1 MLSKKA
7 TYIVGRAGSG
17 KSELLKSLWKSMDRG
32 SVILDPHGDL
42 ADELALFDG
51 VRMIAPH
58 RKRFV
63 INPFDIQDKSEENRA
78 LVAQEITDMLVEMI
92 RDIGISSLME
102 TISFPIIY
110 TLLKL
115 PYADFKMFCDC
126 IDPDSGKARLASIS
140 HLVEPIHV
148 SIWNKLEKT
157 DTYDTSKQ
165 SIFNRLQGF
174 LNKKMILQTVCGLD
188 DFECLLD
195 AKTGVKNGSIVVS
208 VPIPE
213 MGEDVAITLG
223 RFFMARMLIWA
234 KRRRDVLPSQ
244 RTPVYFFVDEF
255 QNFMTE
261 TTAKTLDQFGRK
273 FGLLMILANQ
283 HIQQLSPEIKS
294 SVLANTPNKIA
305 GMSNGETRQKLAH
318 EMGIDPEELAGLK
331 TGFFMVSLDGQPATI
346 MHARMVQGT
355 GTRREFV
362 PSQNGAEI
370 LDGWDGYDQE
380 QDTHQPD
387 QVSESSQPRQDKKA
401 TPRKQGYKPKFDI

>member
-17 KSELLKSLWKSMDRG
+17 KSELIKTIWKTMGKG

-42 ADELALFDG
+42 ADEVALFDG
-51 VRMIAPH
+51 VAMIAPH
-58 RKRFV
+58 RQRFV
-63 INPFDIQDKSEENRA
+63 INPFDIQDKSETNRE
-78 LVAQEITDMLVEMI
+78 LVAQEITDILVEMI

-126 IDPDSGKARLASIS
+126 IDPDAGKARLASIS
-140 HLVEPIHV
+140 HLVEPIHA
-148 SIWNKLEKT
+148 SIWHKLERT

-174 LNKKMILQTVCGLD
+174 LNKKMILQTVCGHD
-188 DFECLLD
+188 DFEDLLD
-195 AKTGVKNGSIVVS
+195 PETGVKSGSIVVS

-213 MGEDVAITLG
+213 LGEDVAITLG

-234 KRRRDVLPSQ
+234 KRRKDIHPSQ

-255 QNFMTE
+255 HNFVTE

-273 FGLLMILANQ
+273 FGLFLTLANQ
-283 HIQQLSPEIKS
+283 HIQQLSSEIKG

-305 GMSNGETRQKLAH
+305 GMSNIETRQKMAN
-318 EMGIDPEELAGLK
+318 EMGIDPEEMAGLK
-331 TGFFMVSLDGQPATI
+331 TGFFMVSLDGQKAQL
-346 MHARMVQGT
+346 MHARMVRGT
-355 GTRREFV
+355 KTTRDYV
-362 PSQNGAEI
+362 PTQNGLEI
-370 LDGWDGYDQE
+370 IDGWDGYDQE
-380 QDTHQPD
+380 QVTRDD
-387 QVSESSQPRQDKKA
+387 QHLDKKA
-401 TPRKQGYKPKFDI
+401 IPRKQGYKPKFDI

>member
-17 KSELLKSLWKSMDRG
+17 KSELIKSIWKIAG
-32 SVILDPHGDL
+32 KKSVILDPHGDL
-42 ADELALFDG
+42 AEEIAHFDD
-51 VRMIAPH
+51 VVMIAPH

-63 INPFDIQDKSEENRA
+63 INPFDIQDKSEDNRA
-78 LVAQEITDMLVEMI
+78 LVAQEITDILVEMI

-102 TISFPIIY
+102 TISYPIIY

-126 IDPDSGKARLASIS
+126 IDPDGGKARLASIS
-140 HLVEPIHV
+140 HLVEPIHA

-174 LNKKMILQTVCGLD
+174 LNKKKILESVCGRD
-188 DFECLLD
+188 DFECLFD
-195 AKTGVKNGSIVVS
+195 PKSGIKNGSIVVS

-213 MGEDVAITLG
+213 LGEDVAITLG

-234 KRRRDVLPSQ
+234 KRRKNIPPSQ
-244 RTPVYFFVDEF
+244 RTPVYFFIDEF

-273 FGLLMILANQ
+273 FGLLMTLAHQ
-283 HIQQLSPEIKS
+283 HIQQLSTEIKG
-294 SVLANTPNKIA
+294 SVMANTPNKIA
-305 GMSNGETRQKLAH
+305 GLSNTETRVKLAN
-318 EMGIDPEELAGLK
+318 EMRIDPEELAGLK
-331 TGFFMVSLDGQPATI
+331 TGFWMVSIDGQKASL
-346 MHARMVQGT
+346 MNARMVRGT
-355 GTRREFV
+355 KNKIDYIE
-362 PSQNGAEI
+362 SQNGTEI
-370 LDGWDGYDQE
+370 IDGWDGHDKE
-380 QDTHQPD
+380 QNTFD
-387 QVSESSQPRQDKKA
+387 SSRRETNHEKKKQQA
-401 TPRKQGYKPKFDI
+401 RPRKEGYTPKFDI

>member
-17 KSELLKSLWKSMDRG
+17 KSELIKSIWYSMRKG

-42 ADELALFDG
+42 ADEVALFEG
-51 VRMIAPH
+51 VAMIAPH
-58 RKRFV
+58 KKRFV
-63 INPFDIQDKSEENRA
+63 INPFDIADKSEENRA
-78 LVAQEITDMLVEMI
+78 LVAQEITDILTEMI

-115 PYADFKMFCDC
+115 PYSDFKMFCDC
-126 IDPDSGKARLASIS
+126 IDPDSGKSRLASIS
-140 HLVEPIHV
+140 HLVEPIHA

-174 LNKKMILQTVCGLD
+174 LNKKMILQTVCGRD
-188 DFECLLD
+188 DFECLFD
-195 AKTGVKNGSIVVS
+195 SKTGVKNGSIVVS

-213 MGEDVAITLG
+213 LGEDVAITLG

-234 KRRRDVLPSQ
+234 KRRRDIHPRE
-244 RTPVYFFVDEF
+244 RTPVYFFIDEF
-255 QNFMTE
+255 QNFLTE

-273 FGLLMILANQ
+273 FGLFMTLANQ
-283 HIQQLSPEIKS
+283 HIQQLSSDIKG

-305 GMSNGETRQKLAH
+305 GMSNSETRQKLAN
-318 EMGIDPEELAGLK
+318 EMGIEPDELAGLR
-331 TGFFMVSLDGQPATI
+331 TGFFMMSLDGQKATT
-346 MHARMVQGT
+346 MHARMGRGT
-355 GTRREFV
+355 KTTRDYV
-362 PSQNGAEI
+362 ASQNGAEI
-370 LDGWDGYDQE
+370 IDGWEGFDQE
-380 QDTHQPD
+380 QDTREQDTRNDTH
-387 QVSESSQPRQDKKA
+387 QDKKA
-401 TPRKQGYKPKFDI
+401 KPRKQGYKPKFDI

>member
-17 KSELLKSLWKSMDRG
+17 KSELIKSIWKTIDKG

-42 ADELALFDG
+42 ADEIALFDN
-51 VRMIAPH
+51 VAMIAPH

-63 INPFDIQDKSEENRA
+63 INPFDIEDKSEDNRA
-78 LVAQEITDMLVEMI
+78 LVAQEITDILVEMI

-102 TISFPIIY
+102 TISYPIIY

-126 IDPDSGKARLASIS
+126 IDPDGGKTRLASIS
-140 HLVEPIHV
+140 HLVEPIHA
-148 SIWNKLEKT
+148 SIWYKLEKT

-174 LNKKMILQTVCGLD
+174 LNKKKILETVCGRD
-188 DFECLLD
+188 DFERLFD
-195 AKTGVKNGSIVVS
+195 TKTGVKNGSIVVS

-213 MGEDVAITLG
+213 LGEDVAITLG

-234 KRRRDVLPSQ
+234 KRRKNILPQQ
-244 RTPVYFFVDEF
+244 RTPVYFFIDEF

-273 FGLLMILANQ
+273 FGLLMTLAHQ
-283 HIQQLSPEIKS
+283 HIQQLNSDIKG
-294 SVLANTPNKIA
+294 SVMANTPNKIA
-305 GMSNGETRQKLAH
+305 GLSNTETRVKLAN
-318 EMGIDPEELAGLK
+318 EMRIQPEELEGLK
-331 TGFFMVSLDGQPATI
+331 TGFFMVSLDGQKAQV
-346 MHARMVQGT
+346 MNARMVRGT
-355 GTRREFV
+355 KTKIDYIET
-362 PSQNGAEI
+362 QNGLEI
-370 LDGWDGYDQE
+370 LDGWDGNDIEKEVESSRSDQAKQADQE
-380 QDTHQPD
+380 KTI
-387 QVSESSQPRQDKKA
+387 K
-401 TPRKQGYKPKFDI
+401 PRKQGYKPKFEI

>member
-17 KSELLKSLWKSMDRG
+17 KSELIKSIWHSMKKG

-42 ADELALFDG
+42 ADEIALFDG
-51 VRMIAPH
+51 VAMIAPH
-58 RKRFV
+58 RQRFV

-115 PYADFKMFCDC
+115 PYADFKMFSDC
-126 IDPDSGKARLASIS
+126 IDPDGGKRRLSSIS
-140 HLVEPIHV
+140 HLVEPIHAG
-148 SIWNKLEKT
+148 IWEKLEKS

-174 LNKKMILQTVCGLD
+174 LNKKMILQTVCGRD
-188 DFECLLD
+188 DFECLFD
-195 AKTGVKNGSIVVS
+195 SKTGVKSGSIVVS

-213 MGEDVAITLG
+213 LGEDVAITLG

-234 KRRRDVLPSQ
+234 KRRRDIHPSQ
-244 RTPVYFFVDEF
+244 RTPVYFFIDEF
-255 QNFMTE
+255 QNFLTE

-273 FGLLMILANQ
+273 FGLFMTLANQ
-283 HIQQLSPEIKS
+283 HIQQLSADIKG

-305 GMSNGETRQKLAH
+305 GMSNAETRQKLAN
-318 EMGIDPEELAGLK
+318 EMGIEPEELAGLK
-331 TGFFMVSLDGQPATI
+331 TGFFMVSLDGQKATV
-346 MHARMVQGT
+346 MHARMVRGT
-355 GTRREFV
+355 KTRRDYV
-362 PSQNGAEI
+362 ATQNGPEI
-370 LDGWDGYDQE
+370 IDGWDGHDQE
-380 QDTHQPD
+380 QNSHEKNTRHEPH
-387 QVSESSQPRQDKKA
+387 QDKTAK
-401 TPRKQGYKPKFDI
+401 PRKQGYKPKFDI

>member
-17 KSELLKSLWKSMDRG
+17 KSELIKSIWKSIGGG

-42 ADELALFDG
+42 ADEVALFDG
-51 VRMIAPH
+51 VAMIAPH
-58 RKRFV
+58 KKRFV

-78 LVAQEITDMLVEMI
+78 LVAQEITDILTEMI

-126 IDPDSGKARLASIS
+126 IDPDTGKARLASIS
-140 HLVEPIHV
+140 HLVEPIHA

-174 LNKKMILQTVCGLD
+174 LNKKMILQTVCGRD
-188 DFECLLD
+188 DFEALFD
-195 AKTGVKNGSIVVS
+195 SKIGVKSGSIVVS

-213 MGEDVAITLG
+213 LGEDVAITLG

-234 KRRRDVLPSQ
+234 KRRRDIHPSE
-244 RTPVYFFVDEF
+244 RKPVYFFIDEF

-273 FGLLMILANQ
+273 FGLYMTLANQ
-283 HIQQLSPEIKS
+283 HIQQLSSDIKG

-305 GMSNGETRQKLAH
+305 GMSNSETRQKLAQ
-318 EMGIDPEELAGLK
+318 EMGIDADELAGLK
-331 TGFFMVSLDGQPATI
+331 TGFFMVSLDGQKATT
-346 MHARMVQGT
+346 MHARMVRGT
-355 GTRREFV
+355 RTRREYV
-362 PSQNGAEI
+362 ASQNGAEI
-370 LDGWDGYDQE
+370 IDGWEGFDQE
-380 QDTHQPD
+380 QDTH
-387 QVSESSQPRQDKKA
+387 ESTRNDDPHQDKKA
-401 TPRKQGYKPKFDI
+401 KPRKQGYTPKFDI

>member
-17 KSELLKSLWKSMDRG
+17 KSELIKSIWHSMKHG

-42 ADELALFDG
+42 ADEVALFDG
-51 VRMIAPH
+51 VAMIAPH
-58 RKRFV
+58 KKRFV

-78 LVAQEITDMLVEMI
+78 LVAQEITDILTEMI

-126 IDPDSGKARLASIS
+126 IDPDTGKARLASIS
-140 HLVEPIHV
+140 HLVEPIHA
-148 SIWNKLEKT
+148 SIWHKLEKT

-174 LNKKMILQTVCGLD
+174 LNKKMILQTVCGRD
-188 DFECLLD
+188 DFEALFD
-195 AKTGVKNGSIVVS
+195 SKRGVKNGSVVVS

-213 MGEDVAITLG
+213 LGEDVAITLG

-234 KRRRDVLPSQ
+234 KRRRDIHPSE
-244 RTPVYFFVDEF
+244 RTPVYFFIDEF

-273 FGLLMILANQ
+273 FGLYMTLANQ
-283 HIQQLSPEIKS
+283 HIQQLSSDIKG

-305 GMSNGETRQKLAH
+305 GMSNSETRQKLAQ
-318 EMGIDPEELAGLK
+318 EMGIDADELAGLK
-331 TGFFMVSLDGQPATI
+331 TGFFMVSLDGQKATA
-346 MHARMVQGT
+346 MHARMVR
-355 GTRREFV
+355 GTRTTRDYV
-362 PSQNGAEI
+362 ASQNGAEI
-370 LDGWDGYDQE
+370 LDGWDGFDQE
-380 QDTHQPD
+380 QDAREQDTRHDPH
-387 QVSESSQPRQDKKA
+387 QDKKA
-401 TPRKQGYKPKFDI
+401 KPRKQGYTPKFDI

>member
-17 KSELLKSLWKSMDRG
+17 KSELIKSIWHSMGKG

-42 ADELALFDG
+42 ADEVALFEG
-51 VRMIAPH
+51 VAMIAPH
-58 RKRFV
+58 KKRFV
-63 INPFDIQDKSEENRA
+63 INPFDIADKSEENRA
-78 LVAQEITDMLVEMI
+78 LVAQEITDILTEMI

-115 PYADFKMFCDC
+115 PYSDFRMFCDC
-126 IDPDSGKARLASIS
+126 IDPDSGKSRLASIS
-140 HLVEPIHV
+140 HLVEPIHA

-174 LNKKMILQTVCGLD
+174 LNKKMILQTVCGRD
-188 DFECLLD
+188 DFECLFD
-195 AKTGVKNGSIVVS
+195 SKTGVKNGSIVVS

-213 MGEDVAITLG
+213 LGEDVAITLG

-234 KRRRDVLPSQ
+234 KRRRDIHPRE
-244 RTPVYFFVDEF
+244 RTPVYFFIDEF
-255 QNFMTE
+255 QNFLTE

-273 FGLLMILANQ
+273 FGLFMTLANQ
-283 HIQQLSPEIKS
+283 HIQQLSSDIKG

-305 GMSNGETRQKLAH
+305 GMSNSETRQKLAN
-318 EMGIDPEELAGLK
+318 EMGIEPDELAGLK
-331 TGFFMVSLDGQPATI
+331 TGFFMVSLDGQKATI
-346 MHARMVQGT
+346 MHARMVRGT
-355 GTRREFV
+355 KTTRDYV
-362 PSQNGAEI
+362 ASQNGAEI
-370 LDGWDGYDQE
+370 IDGWEGFDQE
-380 QDTHQPD
+380 QDTREQDTRNDTH
-387 QVSESSQPRQDKKA
+387 QDKKA
-401 TPRKQGYKPKFDI
+401 KPRKQGYKPKFDI